1 MIRVMRPPA
10 RLSAHPSRAG
20 VPPWEL
26 AALLLLLALCVAL
39 RVARL
44 GALPIFV
51 DESLYTRATQ
61 IVATGPVPGTLLV
74 MASPSYG
81 GNPPLFSWLAAPLT
95 RLILDP
101 LLATRLASALIGTL
115 GMLGTWAVGRAL
127 WGPAAALLAGLFY
140 TLCPYLLFYNRLAL
154 LDGLVA
160 TCGAWTLLF
169 AITLSRRG
177 RVRDAA
183 ALGLCLA
190 AALLTKILAVDLLLL
205 PLLAIATAPCGRRS
219 RVARGAALAVALGV
233 LPFLVVLSMPYDNTP
248 AAFALH
254 GHLQTGGGAA
264 RLVHTLQSQAGVWET
279 ALWLYL
285 TPPILLLGVLGL
297 WAARRDRAARLV
309 GLWAVLGSL
318 PIVLVPN
325 RLFVPRHFLYIAVP
339 ILLLAAR
346 GAGARGRDPR
356 LPAPSRA
363 PVASVAGRRRPGRRS
378 RRRTRRRRGHRDD
391 RRARAHAAHPRRL
404 LPVRAGL
411 AVRVYAGAGHRVP
424 APPGGGRPRHH
435 RGGGREPAA
444 VYAAHRVL
452 PRSAHHCDPGQLRH
466 RARVARRPAND
477 RTRRATAYDLPHRP
491 PQFRPRAPRRRP
503 RAPLPPGSAAPR
515 PARPQPRPRQQ
526 LRRLRRWKILLV
538 SGMDFFTDAYDLF
551 IIGVVVTILKPI
563 WRLSSLDISLVN
575 STALIASTIGAVL
588 FGRIADMLGRKRI
601 YDYEAL
607 VLAAGAPA
615 LA

>member
-219 RVARGAALAVALGV
+219 RAARGAALAVALGV

-346 GAGARGRDPR
+346 GALELAAVTRAYRPRRAPLWPLWPVVVGLVVGLAAGPAVGADTAMIAAPARTPLIPADSFQYVRGWPSGYMLAPVIAYLRRQAADGPVTIVAEDANPPLYMLRIAFYRDPR
-356 LPAPSRA
+356 ITVTQGSFDTARALHAVLRTIVPAGQLHTTYLIAHHSSDRARPADGPGLLSRQDLLRLVLHVPSLDH
-363 PVASVAGRRRPGRRS
+363 ASSYDVYAVGRYCSSRGWTSSPTPTTCSSSAWSSPSSSRSGAS
-378 RRRTRRRRGHRDD
+378 RR
-391 RRARAHAAHPRRL
+391 
-404 LPVRAGL
+404 
-411 AVRVYAGAGHRVP
+411 
-424 APPGGGRPRHH
+424 
-435 RGGGREPAA
+435 
-444 VYAAHRVL
+444 
-452 PRSAHHCDPGQLRH
+452 
-466 RARVARRPAND
+466 
-477 RTRRATAYDLPHRP
+477 
-491 PQFRPRAPRRRP
+491 
-503 RAPLPPGSAAPR
+503 
-515 PARPQPRPRQQ
+515 
-526 LRRLRRWKILLV
+526 
-538 SGMDFFTDAYDLF
+538 
-551 IIGVVVTILKPI
+551 
-563 WRLSSLDISLVN
+563 
-575 STALIASTIGAVL
+575 
-588 FGRIADMLGRKRI
+588 
-601 YDYEAL
+601 
-607 VLAAGAPA
+607 
-615 LA
+615 

>member
-1 MIRVMRPPA
+1 MIRVMRSPT
-10 RLSAHPSRAG
+10 RLSTRPSGRPSRAG
-20 VPPWEL
+20 FPPGEL

-44 GALPIFV
+44 EALPIFV

-140 TLCPYLLFYNRLAL
+140 ALCPYLLFYNRLAM

-190 AALLTKILAVDLLLL
+190 AALLTKILAAGLLLL
-205 PLLAIATAPCGRRS
+205 PLLAIATAPPGLRS
-219 RVARGAALAVALGV
+219 RVIRGAALAVALGV
-233 LPFLVVLSMPYDNTP
+233 LPFLVVLAMPYDNTP

-264 RLVHTLQSQAGVWET
+264 RVVHTLQSQEGIWET

-297 WAARRDRAARLV
+297 WAARRDRAARVV

-318 PIVLVPN
+318 PVVLVPN
-325 RLFVPRHFLYIAVP
+325 RLFVPRHFLCIAVP

-346 GAGARGRDPR
+346 GALELATRAHRPCRARLWRLWSLWPLWSVVVGLIIGLAAVPAVSADITMIAAPARTPLIPADSFQYVRGWPSGYMLAPVIAYLRRQAAAGPITVVAEDANPPLYMLRIAFYGNPQIVVTQGNFDNARALHPVLRTVVPAGQSHTTYLIAHHSSDRARPADGPR
-356 LPAPSRA
+356 LLSRQDLLRLVLHAPSLDH
-363 PVASVAGRRRPGRRS
+363 ASS
-378 RRRTRRRRGHRDD
+378 YD
-391 RRARAHAAHPRRL
+391 
-404 LPVRAGL
+404 
-411 AVRVYAGAGHRVP
+411 VYA
-424 APPGGGRPRHH
+424 
-435 RGGGREPAA
+435 
-444 VYAAHRVL
+444 
-452 PRSAHHCDPGQLRH
+452 
-466 RARVARRPAND
+466 
-477 RTRRATAYDLPHRP
+477 
-491 PQFRPRAPRRRP
+491 
-503 RAPLPPGSAAPR
+503 
-515 PARPQPRPRQQ
+515 
-526 LRRLRRWKILLV
+526 
-538 SGMDFFTDAYDLF
+538 
-551 IIGVVVTILKPI
+551 VVNL
-563 WRLSSLDISLVN
+563 
-575 STALIASTIGAVL
+575 
-588 FGRIADMLGRKRI
+588 
-601 YDYEAL
+601 
-607 VLAAGAPA
+607 
-615 LA
+615 